1 MIESIQKLIDQF
13 KQKLG
18 RGVHIV
24 EFVMTLGVFAMSFVL
39 IAMML
44 IRLIKTPDKTTHR
57 DSERDHLTPHP
68 NAEIPLGDFKYV
80 FNQGRVPALSAGK
93 LHIMQLE
100 ATALTSDHRET
111 SWVEDTFIRYKNRVQ
126 TVVDTVAR
134 SATSD
139 EIDEPGLHTF
149 RNRIR
154 TEVNSV
160 IGRKGIE
167 EVVVSD
173 SRYFHL

>member
-13 KQKLG
+13 KQKPG
-18 RGVHIV
+18 RGVHII
-24 EFVMTLGVFAMSFVL
+24 EFVMTIGVFAMSFAL

-44 IRLIKTPDKTTHR
+44 IRLTKTPDQTAHR
-57 DSERDHLTPHP
+57 DSERDPLTPHL

-80 FNQGRVPALSAGK
+80 FNQGRVPAPGAEK
-93 LHIMQLE
+93 MHTMQFE
-100 ATALTSDHRET
+100 AMALIGDHRET
-111 SWVEDTFIRYKNRVQ
+111 SWVEDAFIRYKNRVQ
-126 TVVDTVAR
+126 AVVDTVAR

-139 EIDEPGLHTF
+139 EIDEPGLDTF

-160 IGRKGIE
+160 IGRKAIE

-173 SRYFHL
+173 FRYFHL